1 MTFVLRKLINLL
13 ANKNLFVMVLL
24 YRIIG
29 PVYLLAKILLGE

>member
-13 ANKNLFVMVLL
+13 ANKNLFVTVLL

-29 PVYLLAKILLGE
+29 LMHLLAKILLGE